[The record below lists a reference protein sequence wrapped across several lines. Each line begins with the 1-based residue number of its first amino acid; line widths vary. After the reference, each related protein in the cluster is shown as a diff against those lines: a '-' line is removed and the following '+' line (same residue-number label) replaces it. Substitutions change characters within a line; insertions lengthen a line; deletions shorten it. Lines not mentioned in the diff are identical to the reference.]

1 MKEENVIADV
11 NEDASE
17 KIAKEF
23 NVNQKLLRF
32 FIKPTD
38 VSKWNELISL
48 FDKTK
53 QTFGQIDYL
62 KQNNPQ
68 GGIIINTASITAIR
82 PVFTFG
88 VYSATKAGYL
98 ILSIRKLKFL
108 IIGGHQLMSSYFK
121 CIYNPKLNGT
131 IFSVWNKEM
140 REEKFENPTL
150 VIEEMIQGNYIK
162 YFIMKFSLFPILL
175 K

>member
-1 MKEENVIADV
+1 MLKDSLKEPTH
-11 NEDASE
+11 
-17 KIAKEF
+17 F
-23 NVNQKLLRF
+23 RKL
-32 FIKPTD
+32 IEI
-38 VSKWNELISL
+38 NLI
-48 FDKTK
+48 
-53 QTFGQIDYL
+53 GYL

-68 GGIIINTASITAIR
+68 GGISIINTASITAIR

-140 REEKFENPTL
+140 REEKFENPTP

>member
-23 NVNQKLLRF
+23 NVN
-32 FIKPTD
+32 
-38 VSKWNELISL
+38 KWNELISL

-68 GGIIINTASITAIR
+68 GGISIINTASITAIR

-131 IFSVWNKEM
+131 IFSVWNKKM
-140 REEKFENPTL
+140 REEKFENPTP

>member
-1 MKEENVIADV
+1 MERLCHESINIPQRKKSNCDTFSRAMKEENVIADV

-17 KIAKEF
+17 KIA
-23 NVNQKLLRF
+23 
-32 FIKPTD
+32 
-38 VSKWNELISL
+38 NELNV
-48 FDKTK
+48 K
-53 QTFGQIDYL
+53 
-62 KQNNPQ
+62 
-68 GGIIINTASITAIR
+68 
-82 PVFTFG
+82 
-88 VYSATKAGYL
+88 
-98 ILSIRKLKFL
+98 KLKFL

-131 IFSVWNKEM
+131 IFSVWNKKM
-140 REEKFENPTL
+140 REEKFENPTP